1 MAGIRQK
8 WHSLTLAAMS
18 VASNINPYESD
29 LQPGVVIPAV
39 EAVDWNGRRNCD
51 IRPRLPGSNGQAS
64 LIDSGSM
71 ITATARKP
79 EDKLDTSVKLVAVNG
94 SEIKT
99 YGTRKIEVKIG
110 RKAYAMEAVICDIN
124 QDILGMDFLDK
135 YRLGL
140 EWDDFD
146 QSTLWIV
153 DKKAQVKTELQIV
166 TVPMN
171 LQRTKYLEPAVNVM
185 DRRTSQASREM
196 K

>member
-51 IRPRLPGSNGQAS
+51 IRPRLLGSNGQAS

-140 EWDDFD
+140 E
-146 QSTLWIV
+146 
-153 DKKAQVKTELQIV
+153 
-166 TVPMN
+166 
-171 LQRTKYLEPAVNVM
+171 
-185 DRRTSQASREM
+185 
-196 K
+196 